1 MEEEIIRIVMGCLKE
16 FFGNQVP
23 INYKKTLNKKETAEY
38 IGKSTSW
45 IEKNKELLPPRVSNN
60 PITYLKDDLD
70 VWMESQKVV
79 EVGKIRNIS
88 IRRVK

>member
-1 MEEEIIRIVMGCLKE
+1 MEEEITRFVLGCLKV
-16 FFGNQVP
+16 FFVNKP
-23 INYKKTLNKKETAEY
+23 PTSYKNTLKKKQTAGY

-45 IEKNKELLPPRVSNN
+45 IEKNKDLLPPRVSNN

-79 EVGKIRNIS
+79 EVGKIRNVS